1 MWHMAGHKLHFLP
14 IDGTRWK
21 RVTLSL
27 FIQRARTLLTSIS
40 RPLNDGPIS
49 RLCGDSCIICKTW
62 NTISNKKLYTVARVI
77 VEFLSRR
84 KMIKKCSPA
93 QYLQE
98 THKRSGLRMKM
109 MRLPSCDALRFTEV
123 RFQTQ
128 RHRSASFG
136 SCSEDHCTTL
146 MTKQWKWCN

>member
-1 MWHMAGHKLHFLP
+1 MIKMWHMAGHKLHFLP

-21 RVTLSL
+21 RVALSL

-62 NTISNKKLYTVARVI
+62 NTISNKKLHTVARVV

-84 KMIKKCSPA
+84 KMIKKKCSPA
-93 QYLQE
+93 NFS
-98 THKRSGLRMKM
+98 KRSKNKVVWEWKWWGCPAVM
-109 MRLPSCDALRFTEV
+109 PSVSLKSVFRHSGTVVLHLAHALRLIA
-123 RFQTQ
+123 Q
-128 RHRSASFG
+128 
-136 SCSEDHCTTL
+136 L
-146 MTKQWKWCN
+146 